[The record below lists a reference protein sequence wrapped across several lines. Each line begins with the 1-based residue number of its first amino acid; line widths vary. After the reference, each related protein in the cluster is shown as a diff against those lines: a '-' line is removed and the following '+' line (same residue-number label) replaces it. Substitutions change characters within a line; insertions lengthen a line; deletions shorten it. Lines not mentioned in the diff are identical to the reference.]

1 MNNRIHSSA
10 SEPPPDDR
18 ILPLTGG
25 VAAAVIP
32 FLVAAFVILY
42 VAPQSTGRL
51 FAWEIVSP
59 LTTAL
64 MGAGYLGGAYFF
76 GRVLTGQRWH
86 RVGSGFPSVA
96 VLTVVMLAATLL
108 HWDTFDPGHWPFLV
122 WLVIYIVTP
131 LLVPFAW
138 WRNRPADPGT
148 PEAGDVLLSP
158 AVGRFVVAVG
168 VLLLIGSA
176 FLFFRP
182 GAAIDLWPWP
192 LTPLTARV
200 LAGWGALL
208 GVGALMLGRERRWSA
223 WRIPFQ
229 SILIWQLLLAAAFV
243 LHRSAFGP
251 GGLFNWF
258 TLFTLGGILA
268 AVEFYRR
275 MERRRRTTP

>member
-1 MNNRIHSSA
+1 VNHQTHFPTRESQ
-10 SEPPPDDR
+10 PDDR
-18 ILPLTGG
+18 ILPLTRG

-42 VAPQSTGRL
+42 VMPQSTARL
-51 FAWEIVSP
+51 FAWEIASP

-76 GRVLTGQRWH
+76 GRVLTGHHWH
-86 RVGSGFPSVA
+86 RVGRGLPSVA

-122 WLVIYIVTP
+122 WLVIYIITP
-131 LLVPFAW
+131 VVVPLVW
-138 WRNRPADPGT
+138 WRNRPADRGA
-148 PEAGDVLLSP
+148 PEADDVWLSP
-158 AVGRFVVAVG
+158 AVGRFMVAAG
-168 VLLLIGSA
+168 VLLLLGA
-176 FLFFRP
+176 VMLFIRP
-182 GAAIDLWPWP
+182 GPAVAWWPWP

-208 GVGALMLGRERRWSA
+208 GMGALGLGRERRWSA

-243 LHRSAFGP
+243 LRRPAFGP

-258 TLFTLGGILA
+258 TLFTVGGILA
-268 AVEFYRR
+268 AAVCYGR
-275 MERRRRTTP
+275 MERRRRTPQ